1 MVIQMEDKALPESEL
16 KFAETMAATEINEI
30 MADIEII
37 EEQFENTFLF
47 KDFKIKDLAIQHL
60 QKFKKNK
67 DGTSFDDSVLTDIYK
82 FYFPP
87 NVQKG

>member
-1 MVIQMEDKALPESEL
+1 MEDKTLPESEL

-47 KDFKIKDLAIQHL
+47 KDFKIKDLAIRHL

-82 FYFPP
+82 FYFPTKI
-87 NVQKG
+87 QKG